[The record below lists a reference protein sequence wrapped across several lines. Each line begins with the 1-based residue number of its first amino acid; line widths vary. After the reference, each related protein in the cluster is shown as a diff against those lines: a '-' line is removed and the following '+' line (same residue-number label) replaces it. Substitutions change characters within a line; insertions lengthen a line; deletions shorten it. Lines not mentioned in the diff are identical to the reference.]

1 MNTKDLR
8 IDSIPAG
15 VYYIGDPCYPFSSG
29 DGWDEI
35 LEESDYFD
43 KPVIMYK
50 GHAVGAFSTA
60 YGDGS
65 YIGNM
70 PESRAHEFPVDSG
83 LIGFVSINLM
93 PPDFIARI
101 RAGDEKCGVLVE
113 FTEPWS
119 AASWNDGMIRIG
131 RTFIDTAQN
140 DEEDDYDDDA
150 DDSDQFEDDEEVE
163 Y

>member
-8 IDSIPAG
+8 IDPIPAG
-15 VYYIGDPCYPFSSG
+15 VYYIGDPCYAFSSG
-29 DGWDEI
+29 DDWDNI

-43 KPVIMYK
+43 KPMIMYK

-70 PESRAHEFPVDSG
+70 PEGRAHEFPVDSG

-101 RAGDEKCGVLVE
+101 RSGDEKCGALVE

-131 RTFIDTAQN
+131 HTLIDTDQN
-140 DEEDDYDDDA
+140 AEEDDDA
-150 DDSDQFEDDEEVE
+150 DERDQFEDSEFDETGE

>member
-8 IDSIPAG
+8 IDPIPAG
-15 VYYIGDPCYPFSSG
+15 VYYIGDPCYTFSSG
-29 DGWDEI
+29 DVWDEI
-35 LEESDYFD
+35 LEESDYFE
-43 KPVIMYK
+43 KPMIMYK

-70 PESRAHEFPVDSG
+70 PEGRAHEFPVDSG
-83 LIGFVSINLM
+83 LIGFVSINLL
-93 PPDFIARI
+93 PPDFIASI
-101 RAGDEKCGVLVE
+101 RAGNEKCGALVE

-119 AASWNDGMIRIG
+119 AASWKDGVIRIG
-131 RTFIDTAQN
+131 HTFIDTAQN
-140 DEEDDYDDDA
+140 AEEDDDA
-150 DDSDQFEDDEEVE
+150 DERDQFEDCEFDETDE